1 MQVKLTIGERLKDL
15 RVERKLTLEQL
26 SNEVGI
32 SKSALG
38 KYESDNGKDISP
50 YSILVLADYY
60 GVSCDYLMG
69 RTETKKHPNT
79 ALHEL
84 HLSDASIDVLRTGKF
99 NHRLLSE
106 LICHKDFQ
114 RLMLDAEIY
123 VDRIADMRIKDMNTV
138 LEATRQMVLMEHG
151 EEANDLYLHTL
162 KAAQIQEEEYFGHLV
177 TDDLSNILRD
187 IREEHRTDALT
198 ADDDLSAAAVQKQL
212 MEAVHF
218 EGSSEEKKIRA
229 YLATLGIDYD
239 TLTKEEFVSLIG
251 ILKKSKHMKSPI
263 SQRGK
268 TTMTHGKG
276 KRKKTLKQRRR
287 CGGTRAV
294 YTFTS
299 FSSQSDFA
307 SQKSCICAVTHV
319 TKSACPTAAEKCLPT
334 AICPRSRWRSQPLSR
349 VSRKQRYNTL
359 DFASKIVCQQG
370 CYPPLLETQSQRGYA
385 PLDTPPVHAVAIHP
399 APARWIRSCPNR

>member
-69 RTETKKHPNT
+69 RTETKNRPNT

-84 HLSDASIDVLRTGKF
+84 RLIDASIDVLKTGKF

-114 RLMLDAEIY
+114 RFILDAEIY
-123 VDRIADMRIKDMNTV
+123 VDRIADMRVNDMNAV
-138 LEATRQMVLMEHG
+138 LEAVRQMALMKNGG
-151 EEANDLYLHTL
+151 EENGLHLRTL
-162 KAAQIQEEEYFGHLV
+162 EVAQIREDEYFGSLIA
-177 TDDLSNILRD
+177 DDLKGILRD
-187 IREEHRTDALT
+187 IREQHRPDTMT
-198 ADDDLSAAAVQKQL
+198 ADEVSFAENMQNQL
-212 MEAVHF
+212 REAMNF
-218 EGSSEEKKIRA
+218 EGSSEEKQIRA
-229 YLATLGIDYD
+229 FMATIGLDYD
-239 TLTKEEFVSLIG
+239 TLTKEEFVSIISG
-251 ILKKSKHMKSPI
+251 LKKSKYLKSPI

-276 KRKKTLKQRRR
+276 KRKK
-287 CGGTRAV
+287 
-294 YTFTS
+294 
-299 FSSQSDFA
+299 
-307 SQKSCICAVTHV
+307 H
-319 TKSACPTAAEKCLPT
+319 
-334 AICPRSRWRSQPLSR
+334 
-349 VSRKQRYNTL
+349 
-359 DFASKIVCQQG
+359 
-370 CYPPLLETQSQRGYA
+370 
-385 PLDTPPVHAVAIHP
+385 
-399 APARWIRSCPNR
+399 

>member
-1 MQVKLTIGERLKDL
+1 MQPKLTIQERLKDL
-15 RVERKLTLEQL
+15 RVERGLTLEQL
-26 SNEVGI
+26 SAETGI

-38 KYESDNGKDISP
+38 KYEADDFKDISP
-50 YSILVLADYY
+50 FSMVALAKFY
-60 GVSCDYLMG
+60 GASTDYLLG
-69 RTETKKHPNT
+69 LTERKNHPST
-79 ALHEL
+79 ELDALHL
-84 HLSDASIDVLRTGKF
+84 GDDAIEVLKTGKF

-106 LICHKDFQ
+106 LICNKDFQ

-177 TDDLSNILRD
+177 ADDLSNILRD

-251 ILKKSKHMKSPI
+251 ILKKSKHLKTPI

-276 KRKKTLKQRRR
+276 KRKKR
-287 CGGTRAV
+287 
-294 YTFTS
+294 
-299 FSSQSDFA
+299 
-307 SQKSCICAVTHV
+307 
-319 TKSACPTAAEKCLPT
+319 
-334 AICPRSRWRSQPLSR
+334 
-349 VSRKQRYNTL
+349 
-359 DFASKIVCQQG
+359 
-370 CYPPLLETQSQRGYA
+370 
-385 PLDTPPVHAVAIHP
+385 
-399 APARWIRSCPNR
+399 